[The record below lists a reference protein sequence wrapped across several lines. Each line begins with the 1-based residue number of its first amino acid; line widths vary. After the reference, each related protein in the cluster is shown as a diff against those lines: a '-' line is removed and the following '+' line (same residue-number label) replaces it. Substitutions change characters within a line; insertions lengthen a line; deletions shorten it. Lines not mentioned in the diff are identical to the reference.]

1 MKHTRRQFLQ
11 LSALAAAG
19 VALAACAPTATP
31 TTAPAEGGETSGG
44 TATTFK
50 GKIELWGQTYTPT
63 TSMEF
68 SEDNPLPHNMI
79 KVLADEY
86 MAKNT
91 EVTLT
96 IIEKP
101 AQVADHEWITTGQAG
116 GTIPHICWTHRFWVD
131 GEVDKG
137 WWVPLD
143 SYFNAPN
150 PYIASGQP
158 GSAVWKEV
166 FYEVPFG
173 ATVAVDGHFYT
184 VPLDLVTTFFFY
196 NKNLYEKAGITTPP
210 ETWGELLANYQK
222 LADSG
227 TIPVTHLGWYESQI
241 GNMLYAKK
249 EKVVNPDGGI
259 ATLQEVAC
267 AINRGD
273 YLATNEEYKTWL
285 EFIKKYIPF
294 CAPDWAAAD
303 PQSAYKF
310 NNQQIATY
318 EDGSWRFGSLR
329 ANPLLEFEWGTF
341 YAPVITAEDS
351 PFATGGKAIPIGG
364 PTAAQWSVSTRA
376 EKEGVLATAVDVLH
390 WYSAPQNGGRMIG
403 ELASF
408 LPNLKGAD
416 VNPDLK
422 APLEAI
428 STGLGEAAMF
438 VYPDKI
444 DTENREKMTPIVTD
458 WKLGQ
463 ISLEDAQA
471 QLAEIMTSYAKA
483 AIEKNGWTC

>member
-19 VALAACAPTATP
+19 VALAACQPTATP
-31 TTAPAEGGETSGG
+31 TTAPTTGEQTG
-44 TATTFK
+44 TGATTFK
-50 GKIELWGQTYTPT
+50 GTVELWGQTYTPT
-63 TSMEF
+63 ASMEF

-79 KVLADEY
+79 QVLADEY
-86 MAKNT
+86 HAQNPEAT
-91 EVTLT
+91 VT
-96 IIEKP
+96 IIQKP
-101 AQVADHEWITTGQAG
+101 SQVADHEWITTGQAG
-116 GTIPHICWTHRFWVD
+116 GTIPHIVWTHRFWVD

-143 SYFNAPN
+143 SYFSQPN
-150 PYIASGQP
+150 EYIKAGQP
-158 GSAVWKEV
+158 GASVWKEV
-166 FYEVPFG
+166 FYDVPFG
-173 ATVAVDGHFYT
+173 ATVAVDGHYYT

-196 NKNLYEKAGITTPP
+196 NKGLYEKAGVTKAP
-210 ETWGELLANYQK
+210 ETWGDLMTAYEALLA
-222 LADSG
+222 SG
-227 TIPVTHLGWYESQI
+227 TIPVNSLGWYEYQI

-249 EKVVNPDGGI
+249 EKIVNVDGGVV
-259 ATLQEVAC
+259 TLQEVAC
-267 AINRGD
+267 AIQRGD
-273 YLATNEEYKTWL
+273 YVATNPEYRAWL
-285 EFIKKYIPF
+285 EFEQKYMKYVQ
-294 CAPDWAAAD
+294 PDWAAAD
-303 PQSAYKF
+303 PQSALKF
-310 NNQQIATY
+310 NNQQIATF

-329 ANPLLEFEWGTF
+329 ANPLLKFEWGTF
-341 YAPVITAEDS
+341 YAPVITAADNA
-351 PFATGGKAIPIGG
+351 FATGGKAIPIGG

-376 EKEGVLATAVDVLH
+376 EKDGVLATAVDVLH

-438 VYPDKI
+438 TYPDKI
-444 DTENREKMTPIVTD
+444 DTENREKMTPIDTD
-458 WKLGQ
+458 FKLGQ
-463 ISLEDAQA
+463 ITIDDAQA